1 MSGERLPRAE
11 YTRADL
17 ATERAAGYAQ
27 GLAAGRAEGLAARPD
42 ESYYAPVAV
51 PWRRVRA
58 QDVIR
63 GDDGELYSVVRSG
76 WVAGPDNRRTHWGLT
91 LACGDYRAP
100 VTGDPDDRASVLIGL
115 DLLAAVTL
123 TGEQL
128 GARLIATRADP
139 DGGHTGDVAWRAGS

>member
-1 MSGERLPRAE
+1 MSETIAQAYERGYSDGLR
-11 YTRADL
+11 DGV
-17 ATERAAGYAQ
+17 AAQ
-27 GLAAGRAEGLAARPD
+27 PD
-42 ESYYAPVAV
+42 QSLYAPVAV

-91 LACGDYRAP
+91 LSCGDYRAP
-100 VTGDPDDRASVLIGL
+100 VTGDPDDRASVLVGL
-115 DLLAAVTL
+115 DLAAAVSL

-128 GARLIATRADP
+128 GAALIATRTDP
-139 DGGHTGDVAWRAGS
+139 DGGHTGDLPWRVGS